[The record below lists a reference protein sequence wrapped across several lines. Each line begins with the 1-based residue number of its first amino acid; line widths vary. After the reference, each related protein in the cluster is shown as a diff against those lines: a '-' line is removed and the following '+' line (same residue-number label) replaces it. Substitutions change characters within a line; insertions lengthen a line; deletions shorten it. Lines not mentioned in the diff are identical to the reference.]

1 MRVLCPQL
9 EVDGVCTVA
18 KQGMSFKQRL
28 HAAREITLR
37 NAQQY
42 SSLSTRASP
51 QGLPHKEVREPLLA
65 TGSPK
70 KGIPDS
76 WKLFP
81 DLQQKTTV
89 CGPAA
94 VASQQL
100 SKTRLLQL
108 TNLNTSEVLAEP
120 EGFKVYVGQYPGSR
134 VGGSS

>member
-1 MRVLCPQL
+1 MRVLCPQQ
-9 EVDGVCTVA
+9 EVDAVCTVA
-18 KQGMSFKQRL
+18 KQGLSFKPGL

-37 NAQQY
+37 NSQPH
-42 SSLSTRASP
+42 SSLSTRASL
-51 QGLPHKEVREPLLA
+51 QGLPHKEIREPLLA

-89 CGPAA
+89 CGLAA

-108 TNLNTSEVLAEP
+108 SNLNTSEVLAEP
-120 EGFKVYVGQYPGSR
+120 EGFKVYVGQHPGSQ